1 MLQITG
7 QVINV
12 FTKEGG
18 TNKDGAEYEERHKV
32 QLMGERALPNGDVQ
46 MDLMDLTIQDLSDW
60 NDTQGKT
67 ISIDIGAFAP
77 SKGNI
82 IYFVSKGSKPQV
94 KSLTKPQSGSPM

>member
-12 FTKEGG
+12 FTQDGG
-18 TNKDGAEYEERHKV
+18 TSKDGTEYAERHKV
-32 QLMGERALPNGDVQ
+32 QLMGQMPLPNGDLK
-46 MDLMDLTIQDLSDW
+46 MDLMDLTIEDLGDW
-60 NDTQGKT
+60 NDKQGKT

-82 IYFVSKGSKPQV
+82 IYFVSKGSKPQIRA
-94 KSLTKPQSGSPM
+94 